1 MHHEANRLGTV
12 FQLKV
17 HSWFVTQENI
27 DRFHRVETRGAPQK
41 TTSRRTS
48 AGRANEGRGETRA
61 LISSHPSHAHVS
73 VVVVERARTARE
85 SSRSRVFAV
94 P

>member
-12 FQLKV
+12 FQLEG

-27 DRFHRVETRGAPQK
+27 DRFQPRGNTRSAAEDDVE
-41 TTSRRTS
+41 
-48 AGRANEGRGETRA
+48 ANERRRRGETRA
-61 LISSHPSHAHVS
+61 LISSHPSHSHVS
-73 VVVVERARTARE
+73 VFVVERARTARE